1 MRFVGGTHTQTDT
14 HIHTHPQTSL
24 LNFKSFYILTDF
36 EKTICYHFKD
46 HTFTRLM
53 YCTEANFLI
62 RFKMATELYKVQST
76 RQLQAL
82 NFKGH
87 AATGEIYPQFNNH

>member
-1 MRFVGGTHTQTDT
+1 
-14 HIHTHPQTSL
+14 
-24 LNFKSFYILTDF
+24 
-36 EKTICYHFKD
+36 
-46 HTFTRLM
+46 M

-76 RQLQAL
+76 QQLQAL